1 MDDAAND
8 ETQIRTVET
17 LSENWYPLR
26 KYTVDYRRRDGS
38 RQTLTREVY
47 FNGPG
52 SAVLLLDAAGET
64 VMLARQ
70 FRLPAL
76 VNGDTP
82 RLIEVCAGNIED
94 GDDPAETARKEAQ
107 QETGYHLHDLRKVM
121 TLYMSPGASA
131 EKLHLYI
138 ARYDH
143 SDRLSQGGGLREEG
157 EEIELLEIPIDRA
170 WQMVQAGEIADAKTV
185 LLLQHVL
192 LARAQG
198 RNP

>member
-38 RQTLTREVY
+38 PQTLTREVY

-138 ARYDH
+138 ARYDD

-198 RNP
+198 RTP

>member
-1 MDDAAND
+1 MDDAAKH
-8 ETQIRTVET
+8 EIEIRTVET
-17 LSENWYPLR
+17 LSDNWYPLR
-26 KYTVDYRRRDGS
+26 KYTADYRRRDGS
-38 RQTLTREVY
+38 HQTLTREVY

-70 FRLPAL
+70 FRMPAF
-76 VNGDTP
+76 VNGDPP

-107 QETGYHLHDLRKVM
+107 QETGYRLRDLRKVM

-143 SDRLSQGGGLREEG
+143 ADRLSQGGGLREEG
-157 EEIELLEIPIDRA
+157 EEIELLEMPIERA
-170 WQMVQAGEIADAKTV
+170 WDMVQAGEIADAKTV

-198 RNP
+198 RAP

>member
-198 RNP
+198 RTP

>member
-1 MDDAAND
+1 MDDAARN
-8 ETQIRTVET
+8 EVEIQTVET

-52 SAVLLLDAAGET
+52 SAVLLFDAAGET

-70 FRLPAL
+70 FRTSAF
-76 VNGDTP
+76 VNGDRP

-143 SDRLSQGGGLREEG
+143 ADRLSQGGGLREEG
-157 EEIELLEIPIDRA
+157 EEIELLEMPIDRA

-198 RNP
+198 RTP